1 MDSTNGDIDEA
12 ISYLD
17 MYLEGGND
25 EYWFM
30 QKLGDTFFARSF
42 ETVTA
47 LKESWLPVLG
57 GL

>member
-17 MYLEGGND
+17 MYMEGGND

-30 QKLGDTFFARSF
+30 QKLGDKFFARSF

-47 LKESWLPVLG
+47 LKES
-57 GL
+57 